1 VIELKPKSSQS
12 TQFYFKHLLGALSKK
27 GFNEILVEGGPSLV
41 SSLVTENLVDEF
53 LIYKSSKILGAG
65 VSFVQL
71 NSGKDALT
79 NERQWVFKSVNRVGE
94 DVFMSLRK
102 KNNSFYGLANV

>member
-1 VIELKPKSSQS
+1 M
-12 TQFYFKHLLGALSKK
+12 
-27 GFNEILVEGGPSLV
+27 
-41 SSLVTENLVDEF
+41 TENLVDEF

-71 NSGKDALT
+71 NTGKNVLT

-102 KNNSFYGLANV
+102 KITVFTD